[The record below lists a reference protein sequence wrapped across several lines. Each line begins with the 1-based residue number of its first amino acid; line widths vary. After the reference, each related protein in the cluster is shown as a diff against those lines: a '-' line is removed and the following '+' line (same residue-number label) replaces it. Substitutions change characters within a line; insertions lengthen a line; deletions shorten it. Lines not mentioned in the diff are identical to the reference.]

1 DAAVSAFAARPF
13 ALDREIPFRV
23 ALFLVGAGEY
33 ALAIVLHHIAADGLS
48 LPVLAADTA
57 AAYAA
62 RRDGHQPRWAPLP
75 MQYADYAIWQRE
87 RLGAADDPESLAAR
101 QLAFCRAEL
110 AGAPE
115 HLELPADRPRPAVA
129 DGAGATHR
137 VEIPARSHALVAEL
151 ARAEG
156 VSTFMVL
163 HAALAAL
170 LARLTGAEDVVIGA
184 PIGGR
189 DAAGLEALVGM
200 FVNTLPLRTPVDGR
214 ASFRELLRTVRERD
228 LAAFSHADV
237 PFEQLVDAL
246 RPTRSQS
253 WHPIFQ
259 IALS

>member
-1 DAAVSAFAARPF
+1 LRTVFPVDADGAPRQEVLPVAGLTVAVEFVSERELDAAVSAFAARPF

-62 RRDGHQPRWAPLP
+62 RRAGLPPQWSPLP
-75 MQYADYAIWQRE
+75 RQYADYALWQRE
-87 RLGAADDPESLAAR
+87 RLGEATDPESLMAR
-101 QLAFCRAEL
+101 QLDFWSAEL

-137 VEIPARSHALVAEL
+137 IEIPAETHARATRL

-156 VSTFMVL
+156 VSTFMLV
-163 HAALAAL
+163 HATLA
-170 LARLTGAEDVVIGA
+170 
-184 PIGGR
+184 
-189 DAAGLEALVGM
+189 
-200 FVNTLPLRTPVDGR
+200 
-214 ASFRELLRTVRERD
+214 
-228 LAAFSHADV
+228 
-237 PFEQLVDAL
+237 
-246 RPTRSQS
+246 
-253 WHPIFQ
+253 
-259 IALS
+259 